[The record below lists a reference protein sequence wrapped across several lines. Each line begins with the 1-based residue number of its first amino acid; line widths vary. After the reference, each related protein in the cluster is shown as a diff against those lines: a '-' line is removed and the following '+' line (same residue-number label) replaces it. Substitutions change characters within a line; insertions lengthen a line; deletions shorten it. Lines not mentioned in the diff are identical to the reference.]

1 MHRCRLVV
9 HGGLK
14 IGEKLLF
21 QWLPMAGSCTATHW
35 RQQRLLGR
43 AGSPGACGGS
53 GGSSAAAVQQAVEAT
68 CVLDFYVAEAV
79 QRTGV
84 GQQLFHAFLEAE
96 GQHLAGLA
104 YDRPSPK
111 CLAFLRKHF
120 GLATPTVHPNRF
132 VTFGALGAAAAPLT
146 PVPTAPGPLHCR
158 RNSSGSSGDSDSSGG
173 SSDSN
178 GSSGSI
184 SISDRSGSSSSSGGG
199 AAPWASHLEASS
211 PSPMRSRP
219 PVSLHSAAAA
229 GATRARWRCSGQGTG
244 GGVAAC
250 LDWSSVH

>member
-14 IGEKLLF
+14 IGEKRLF
-21 QWLPMAGSCTATHW
+21 QWLPTAGS
-35 RQQRLLGR
+35 
-43 AGSPGACGGS
+43 S
-53 GGSSAAAVQQAVEAT
+53 GSSGAAVQQAVEAT

-96 GQHLAGLA
+96 GQHPAGLA

-120 GLATPTVHPNRF
+120 GLATPMVHPNRF

-146 PVPTAPGPLHCR
+146 PVPAAPGPLHCR
-158 RNSSGSSGDSDSSGG
+158 RNSSSNSGDSDSSGG
-173 SSDSN
+173 SSASN

-184 SISDRSGSSSSSGGG
+184 SISDGSGSSSSGGGG
-199 AAPWASHLEASS
+199 AAPWAPHLEASS
-211 PSPMRSRP
+211 PSPMRSSRP

-229 GATRARWRCSGQGTG
+229 GAPRTRWRCSGQGTS